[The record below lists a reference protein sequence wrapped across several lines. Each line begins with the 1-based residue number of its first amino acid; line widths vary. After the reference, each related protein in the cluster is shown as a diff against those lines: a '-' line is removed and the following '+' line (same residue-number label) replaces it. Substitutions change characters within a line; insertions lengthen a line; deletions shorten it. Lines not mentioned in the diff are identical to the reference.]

1 MSSLP
6 FYHTH
11 FDAFLFCIPII
22 YLYKAH
28 LILTVTAFVYI
39 ADKTM
44 QQTVAEQMVLLL
56 HVSEYSVNTLAFW
69 HLFYLK
75 YQNKHPNYFR
85 RLVNKITRPR
95 KRSYVLRHL
104 RTYVL
109 PITLRP
115 VPVDSQLGFITGT
128 TPSKFFSFRSLKN
141 LLKLRPNQT
150 TDFLFFY
157 QVTYLFIEWDRMWT
171 NTVPPWKWFTTTGWF
186 YHVQPHHL
194 SPKIV

>member
-28 LILTVTAFVYI
+28 LILTVTTFVYI

-85 RLVNKITRPR
+85 RLVIKITRPR

-150 TDFLFFY
+150 TDFLFFLPSH
-157 QVTYLFIEWDRMWT
+157 LFIHWVRLYVD
-171 NTVPPWKWFTTTGWF
+171 
-186 YHVQPHHL
+186 
-194 SPKIV
+194 

>member
-85 RLVNKITRPR
+85 RLVIKITRPR

-109 PITLRP
+109 PITLRS
-115 VPVDSQLGFITGT
+115 VPVDSQLGFIYHRNH
-128 TPSKFFSFRSLKN
+128 PLKI
-141 LLKLRPNQT
+141 
-150 TDFLFFY
+150 
-157 QVTYLFIEWDRMWT
+157 LFIQEFKK
-171 NTVPPWKWFTTTGWF
+171 PIKAKA
-186 YHVQPHHL
+186 QPNYRFPFILPSHL
-194 SPKIV
+194 FIHWVRLYVD